1 MDLRYRS
8 KVFNIIS
15 SILILIFTLG
25 TFATFAL
32 PQLMTVSAAGVIG
45 ETTTETL
52 VMAAYSELEKLFTS
66 VNPNPPIEYIIQ
78 IMVPFFGFLGVLAV
92 TGIICFVNFII
103 ILVKTIQGL
112 AGKDNGRSLV
122 KSVLQFVTSAISYV
136 AFLVA
141 IWHTQEDVQV
151 GTIGFGPIAM
161 LGCALALF
169 IICAIIR
176 ISTDDNK
183 SVASR
188 VFKVIISYLSLLVTV
203 AFYAVIYVVS
213 NHSFNMYEAIS
224 YTFRPLIAATS
235 STAAAEIILN
245 GGVAL
250 LGITLLFAG
259 ASTFSKLILAAFEV
273 VVRKDEDEPR
283 DVGTSL
289 IVRSILATV
298 FTAGGIMLFMI
309 FFSKLYASTVISYSI
324 YLMAIVATGGACL
337 VLSIIHK
344 CISKKAEH
352 SYSGGDTDK
361 PTQKPQSTT
370 SAPKKIEDNNSSSL
384 RLAIEPE
391 ENEIL
396 STKESDMT
404 DIDIGNVNNLKK
416 KD

>member
-8 KVFNIIS
+8 KAFNIIS
-15 SILILIFTLG
+15 SILILIFVLG
-25 TFATFAL
+25 TFATFVL
-32 PQLMTVSAAGVIG
+32 PQLMTITANGVIG
-45 ETTTETL
+45 ETSTESL
-52 VMAAYSELEKLFTS
+52 VMKAYSELELLFTGGVS
-66 VNPNPPIEYIIQ
+66 NPTIEYIINSF
-78 IMVPFFGFLGVLAV
+78 VPNAGFFVVLAV

-112 AGKDNGRSLV
+112 AGKDNGTSLV
-122 KSVLQFVTSAISYV
+122 KSILQFVTSVVSYV
-136 AFLVA
+136 AFLLA
-141 IWHTQEDVQV
+141 INHVQDDIHAD
-151 GTIGFGPIAM
+151 TIGYGPIAM

-169 IICAIIR
+169 VICAIIR

-188 VFKVIISYLSLLVTV
+188 VFKVIISFLSLLVSV
-203 AFYAVIYVVS
+203 AFYAVIFVAAGRTY
-213 NHSFNMYEAIS
+213 NMFNAIS
-224 YTFRPLIAATS
+224 YTFQPLIAATS

-245 GGVAL
+245 GSMAL
-250 LGITLLFAG
+250 LGLTLLFAG
-259 ASTFSKLILAAFEV
+259 VSTFSKLILAAFEV

-298 FTAGGIMLFMI
+298 FTGGGLMLFMI
-309 FFSKLYASTVISYSI
+309 FFTKLWAPAVFNYSI
-324 YLMAIVATGGACL
+324 YLMAIVATGVVCL

-352 SYSGGDTDK
+352 SYSGDKDK
-361 PTQKPQSTT
+361 PTPKPQSTT
-370 SAPKKIEDNNSSSL
+370 SAPKKIEDNNSSFL
-384 RLAIEPE
+384 KIAIEPE

-404 DIDIGNVNNLKK
+404 DIDAGNVNNLKK